1 MKNLFSTIRSWFSPK
16 QQYASE
22 VALLRLEYES
32 RIQHLEC
39 VIKRH
44 SVMLKHDQVS
54 VTTSEETLKAHFD
67 CVVSESVMKWLANW
81 ADDLDFVKTNDIE
94 STVSDAINEHDFSDS
109 ISDALDDAIS
119 NRDWDYELRDAI
131 DWDKVADK
139 VVDKIDWSDAIRT
152 NDILTTDDIDT
163 DDLMLKSE
171 HMSEDDL
178 VTRDDLSDMVI
189 GELKRDWFTQM
200 LKDDVARIFKD
211 TLQSVRDTEDANCR
225 NAIDDEIVAKVDTL
239 VAEQLLKK
247 FGDSFD
253 IWFHNLIAH
262 SVKHVIT
269 QMITAA
275 HDQVVS
281 DSEESKS

>member
-44 SVMLKHDQVS
+44 SVMLQHDKVS
-54 VTTSEETLKAHFD
+54 VTTSEDTLKAHFD
-67 CVVSESVMKWLANW
+67 CVVSESVMNWLKQW
-81 ADDLDFVKTNDIE
+81 ADERYAQTDDME
-94 STVSDAINEHDFSDS
+94 SLVE
-109 ISDALDDAIS
+109 DAIS
-119 NRDWDYELRDAI
+119 NGSCVDDAVECKLDNEDWDYRLRDSL

-139 VVDKIDWSDAIRT
+139 VADKIDWSDAISS

-281 DSEESKS
+281 DNEESKS